1 MPAPEGLTTNQ
12 KKCLEAILRLMR
24 EKYAA
29 RKREISWQLGMKRDE
44 VVKALRDLSSMGLV
58 HCAPYDLITLT
69 PIGKVMAADIVALQ
83 PAEAAFRKG
92 DDLNSFSLRELS
104 PIAGR
109 R

>member
-1 MPAPEGLTTNQ
+1 
-12 KKCLEAILRLMR
+12 
-24 EKYAA
+24 
-29 RKREISWQLGMKRDE
+29 
-44 VVKALRDLSSMGLV
+44 
-58 HCAPYDLITLT
+58 
-69 PIGKVMAADIVALQ
+69 MAADIVALQ